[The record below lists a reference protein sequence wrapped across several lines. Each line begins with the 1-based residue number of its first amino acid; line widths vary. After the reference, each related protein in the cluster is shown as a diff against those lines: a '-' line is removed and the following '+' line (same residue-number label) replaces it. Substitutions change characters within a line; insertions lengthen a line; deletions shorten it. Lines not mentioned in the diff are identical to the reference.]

1 MQVFQVIISEIKLNY
16 DYYINM
22 NFFNSEI
29 LKRLFGTFGCQSQQ
43 EYALDDNFERR
54 KEKFYEN
61 YPQNLCDD
69 N

>member
-1 MQVFQVIISEIKLNY
+1 
-16 DYYINM
+16 M